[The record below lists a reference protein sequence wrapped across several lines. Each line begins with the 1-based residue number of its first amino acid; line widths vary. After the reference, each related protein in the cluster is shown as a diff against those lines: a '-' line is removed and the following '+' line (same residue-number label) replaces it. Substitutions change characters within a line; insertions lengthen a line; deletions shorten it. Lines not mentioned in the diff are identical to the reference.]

1 MIRNW
6 PGSSSSRSRTESCIA
21 GRLNV
26 IQRSTSVQQALE
38 QLQPRDHLCVIYETP
53 DEWRGIVMPFLAKG
67 LEAGDRCVYA
77 ADYHEA
83 DAIRQYLGEHGIDV
97 KAAESAGQLI
107 ILHET
112 EAYTSAGRF
121 DPDKMIDLLIQMTE
135 QTVRD
140 GYSCLRVT
148 GEMTWMLRG
157 HPGSEKLLE
166 YEARLNRDLFQK
178 YPCIAICQYD
188 RRRFDPEIIE
198 GVILTHPL
206 LARGDYIYKN
216 FYYMPADEYLGKDRR
231 ERQIQGWLDNLERER
246 RHAAEQKQAEEEL
259 LRAKQEW
266 ELTFDS
272 VPDLIA
278 ILDNEHRI
286 VRVNGLMARR
296 LGKRPEQ
303 CIGLSCF
310 ECVHGLDSPP
320 PFCPHTLTL
329 TDGREH
335 VAEVHESKLG
345 GDFLV
350 STTPLLDREGKVI
363 GAVHAAR
370 DITRRKQAE
379 EALRKS
385 HEELES
391 RVRERTADLAEAL
404 EFNRRI
410 LESSPLGINTFDPS
424 GQCVFAND
432 TSAEIYGGAKEQV
445 LKQNINRLDS
455 WRQTGLLDAARR
467 VLETG
472 IAEHKQVYIKTVFGR
487 ELWLEHR
494 LSRFTSG
501 GEPHLL
507 LVFDDITKRR
517 LAEEEIRKLNLDL
530 ISRTEELTH
539 INKELESFS
548 YSVSHDLR
556 APLRSINGFSR
567 IIANEYED
575 RLDEAGKEYIQI
587 ITSECKRMGN
597 LIDGMLDLSRL
608 SRKEISRERVHL
620 SSMVENIAAELR
632 ERQPERRADFVIMPG
647 IEAYGDRVLLQ
658 SVMENLLDNAW
669 KFTGKHPRARIEFG
683 VAEQDGKKVYYV
695 RDDGAGFDM
704 KYAYRLFG
712 VFQRLHAMDDFP
724 GNGIGLAIVQRIV
737 HRHGGQVWA
746 DGTVDRG
753 AAFYFTL
760 DTET

>member
-1 MIRNW
+1 M
-6 PGSSSSRSRTESCIA
+6 A
-21 GRLNV
+21 H
-26 IQRSTSVQQALE
+26 RSTSIQQALE
-38 QLQPRDHLCVIYETP
+38 QLQPHDHLCIIYETP
-53 DEWRGIVMPFLAKG
+53 DEWRKIVIPYLVRG
-67 LEAGDRCVYA
+67 LEAGERCVYVVDHHT
-77 ADYHEA
+77 ADT
-83 DAIRQYLGEHGIDV
+83 IRQYLGEQGIDV
-97 KAAESAGQLI
+97 PAAESSGQLF

-112 EAYTSAGRF
+112 EAYTRSGQF
-121 DPDKMIDLLIQMTE
+121 DPDKMIEFLIEATE
-135 QTVRD
+135 QAVRD

-206 LARGDYIYKN
+206 LARGDHIYEN
-216 FYYMPADEYLGKDRR
+216 FYYMPTDEYLGKNRR

-246 RHAAEQKQAEEEL
+246 RSVAEQKQAQDEL

-286 VRVNGLMARR
+286 IRVNGSMAQR

-303 CIGLSCF
+303 CAGLFCF
-310 ECVHGLDSPP
+310 ECVHGLKSPP

-329 TDGREH
+329 MDGKEH
-335 VAEVHESKLG
+335 VAEIHESNLG

-350 STTPLLDREGKVI
+350 STTPLLDRDGRVV

-370 DITRRKQAE
+370 DITVRKLAE
-379 EALRKS
+379 EALRSS

-391 RVRERTADLAEAL
+391 RVRERTAELTEAL
-404 EFNRRI
+404 EFNRSI
-410 LESSPLGINTFDPS
+410 LEFSPLGINTFDSS

-432 TSAEIYGGAKEQV
+432 TSAEIYGGAKEQI
-445 LKQNINRLDS
+445 LQQNINSLDS
-455 WRQTGLLDAARR
+455 WRQTGLLDIARR

-472 IAEHKQVYIKTVFGR
+472 TTEQKQLYIKTVFGR

-507 LVFDDITKRR
+507 LVFDDITERW

-539 INKELESFS
+539 INEELESFS

-575 RLDEAGKEYIQI
+575 KLDEAGKEYLQI
-587 ITSECKRMGN
+587 ITSECRRMGK
-597 LIDGMLDLSRL
+597 LIDDLLALSRL
-608 SRKEISRERVHL
+608 SRKEISQDRVHL
-620 SSMVENIAAELR
+620 SSMAESIAAELR
-632 ERQPERRADFVIMPG
+632 ERQPEREVDFVITPG

-658 SVMENLLDNAW
+658 SVLENLLHNAW

-683 VAEQDGKKVYYV
+683 VAEQDGRKVYHV
-695 RDDGAGFDM
+695 RDDGSGFDM
-704 KYAYRLFG
+704 KYAHKLFG
-712 VFQRLHAMDDFP
+712 AFQRLHAADEFP
-724 GNGIGLAIVQRIV
+724 GNGIGLAIVQRII

-746 DGTVDRG
+746 DGAIDRG

-760 DTET
+760 DT